1 MNALDFAL
9 KMELDGENYY
19 KELSEKNK
27 DNSLHVVFDVLAEE
41 EEYHY
46 KIIKERIS
54 KSVGHLKRNKALGE
68 SRNVFDNSSKVI
80 SEIKATPDQMDAY
93 VLALGFE
100 KKSIE
105 QYEKLLTEATNE
117 HDKKFFEV
125 LAKEEQSHYNIIE
138 DMISMLIKPKD
149 WVEAAEFGITKEY

>member
-46 KIIKERIS
+46 KFIKEKIS
-54 KSVGHLKRNKALGE
+54 KSMGDLKRNKALGE
-68 SRNVFDNSSKVI
+68 SRNVFDMSSKII

-100 KKSIE
+100 KKSVE
-105 QYEKLLTEATNE
+105 LYGKLLAEATNDD
-117 HDKKFFEV
+117 DKNIFEALV
-125 LAKEEQSHYNIIE
+125 KEEQSHYNLIE
-138 DMISMLIKPKD
+138 DMIDILIKPKD

>member
-46 KIIKERIS
+46 KFIKEKIS
-54 KSVGHLKRNKALGE
+54 KSMGDLKRNKALGE
-68 SRNVFDNSSKVI
+68 SRNVFDMSSKII

-100 KKSIE
+100 KKSVE
-105 QYEKLLTEATNE
+105 LYGKLLAEATNDD
-117 HDKKFFEV
+117 DKRIFEALV
-125 LAKEEQSHYNIIE
+125 KEEQCHYNLIE
-138 DMISMLIKPKD
+138 DMIDILIKPKD

>member
-1 MNALDFAL
+1 MNSLDFAL

-46 KIIKERIS
+46 KFIKEKIS
-54 KSVGHLKRNKALGE
+54 KSMGDLKRNKALGE
-68 SRNVFDNSSKVI
+68 SRNVFDMSSKII

-100 KKSIE
+100 KKSVE
-105 QYEKLLTEATNE
+105 LYGKLLAEATNDD
-117 HDKKFFEV
+117 DKRIFEALV
-125 LAKEEQSHYNIIE
+125 KEEQCHYNLIE
-138 DMISMLIKPKD
+138 DMIDILIKPKD